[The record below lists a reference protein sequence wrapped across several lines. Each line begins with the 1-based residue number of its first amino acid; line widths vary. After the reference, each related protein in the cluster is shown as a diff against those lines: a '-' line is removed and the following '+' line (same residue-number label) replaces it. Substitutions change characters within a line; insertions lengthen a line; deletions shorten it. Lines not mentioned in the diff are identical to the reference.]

1 MNILLNTL
9 YSILDTNGVHMKLKR
24 IAVLTSGGDSAGMNA
39 AIRAVVRTALGQKL
53 QVCGV
58 IRGYEGL
65 IKGDFMEM
73 NHRSVS
79 NIISRGGTILKTS
92 RSEEFMTHEGRRK
105 AVEQLEKHNIDGLIV
120 IGGNGSF
127 QGAHKLAKDWGVAV
141 IGVPGTIDNDLSG
154 SDYTIG
160 ADTAVNT
167 ALDAIDKIRDTVDS
181 MERIFVVEV
190 MGREDAFIAI
200 RVGLAGG
207 AEDVLY
213 PNTEYNIEDMCDEIR
228 EGRRKGKISWIIIV
242 SEGVG
247 SAKDVADLIHENTSF
262 EVRGITLGH
271 VQRGG
276 SPTAADR
283 TLGLRLGE
291 AAVKALL
298 KGETDK
304 MVGIV
309 CDEVVLTDFEKACE
323 KCPKKQALDKEL
335 YRLTRVLST

>member
-1 MNILLNTL
+1 MRK
-9 YSILDTNGVHMKLKR
+9 M
-24 IAVLTSGGDSAGMNA
+24 AVLTSGGDSPGMNA
-39 AIRAVVRTALGQKL
+39 AIRGVVRTAVYNKL
-53 QVCGV
+53 PIYGV
-58 IRGYEGL
+58 IRGYQGL
-65 IKGDFMEM
+65 VNGDFVEM

-92 RSEEFMTHEGRRK
+92 RSEEFMTHEGRKK
-105 AVEQLEKHNIDGLIV
+105 AVAQLEKYNIDGLVV

-127 QGAHKLAKDWGVAV
+127 QGAHKLAKDWGIAV
-141 IGVPGTIDNDLSG
+141 IGIPGTIDNDLSG
-154 SDYTIG
+154 TDYTIG

-200 RVGLAGG
+200 RVGLTGG
-207 AEDVLY
+207 AEDILV
-213 PNTEYNIEDMCDEIR
+213 PNTEYNIDDMCDEMR
-228 EGRRKGKISWIIIV
+228 EGRRKGKISWIVVV
-242 SEGVG
+242 SEGVA
-247 SAKDVADLIHENTSF
+247 SAKDVAGLIQENTGF
-262 EVRGITLGH
+262 EVRYITLGH

-276 SPTAADR
+276 SPTAMDR

-291 AAVKALL
+291 AAVKMLM

-309 CDEVVLTDFEKACE
+309 CDQIVLTEFEKACE
-323 KCPKKQALDKEL
+323 RSPEKLELDKEL
-335 YRLTRVLST
+335 YRLARVLSS

>member
-1 MNILLNTL
+1 
-9 YSILDTNGVHMKLKR
+9 MKK
-24 IAVLTSGGDSAGMNA
+24 IAVLTSGGDSPGMNA
-39 AIRAVVRTALGQKL
+39 AIRAVVRTGLNKKL
-53 QVCGV
+53 AVSGV

-65 IKGDFMEM
+65 IKGDFIEM

-79 NIISRGGTILKTS
+79 NIISRGGTVLKTS
-92 RSEEFMTHEGRRK
+92 RSEEFMTHEGRKK
-105 AVEQLEKHNIDGLIV
+105 AVQQLEKHNIDGLVV

-154 SDYTIG
+154 SDYTVG

-181 MERIFVVEV
+181 MERIFVVGV

-207 AEDVLY
+207 AEDILY

-228 EGRRKGKISWIIIV
+228 EGRRKGKISWIIV
-242 SEGVG
+242 ASEGVG
-247 SAKDVADLIHENTSF
+247 SARDVAGLIHENTGF
-262 EVRGITLGH
+262 EVRDITLGH

-276 SPTAADR
+276 SPTAMDR
-283 TLGLRLGE
+283 MLGLRLGE
-291 AAVKALL
+291 AAVTALV

-304 MVGIV
+304 MVGTIS
-309 CDEVVLTDFEKACE
+309 DEIVLTDFEKACE
-323 KCPKKQALDKEL
+323 RSPKKQALDKEL
-335 YRLTRVLST
+335 YRLTRALSV

>member
-1 MNILLNTL
+1 
-9 YSILDTNGVHMKLKR
+9 MKK
-24 IAVLTSGGDSAGMNA
+24 IAVLTSGGDSPGMNA
-39 AIRAVVRTALGQKL
+39 AIRGVVRTAVYHKL
-53 QVCGV
+53 EISGV

-65 IKGDFMEM
+65 IKGDFVAM

-79 NIISRGGTILKTS
+79 NIINLGGTILKTS
-92 RSEEFMTHEGRRK
+92 RSEEFMTHEGRKK
-105 AVEQLEKHNIDGLIV
+105 AVGQLEEHNIDGLIV

-141 IGVPGTIDNDLSG
+141 IGIPATIDNDLSG
-154 SDYTIG
+154 TDYTIG

-207 AEDVLY
+207 AEDVLF
-213 PNTEYNIEDMCDEIR
+213 PNTEYNIDDMCDEIR
-228 EGRRKGKISWIIIV
+228 EGRRKGKISWIIVV
-242 SEGVG
+242 SEGVA
-247 SAKDVADLIHENTSF
+247 SARDVAELIQENTGF
-262 EVRGITLGH
+262 EVRHITLGH

-276 SPTAADR
+276 SPTAMDR

-291 AAVKALL
+291 AAVKAL
-298 KGETDK
+298 KNGETDK
-304 MVGIV
+304 MVGTV
-309 CDEVVLTDFEKACE
+309 CDEIVLTDFEAAC
-323 KCPKKQALDKEL
+323 KRSPKKQELDKEL
-335 YRLTRVLST
+335 YRLTRVLSV